1 MIHQYMGVVIAID
14 PFQLVYL
21 YKSSI
26 LELWTIDPKFCVL
39 ACKALQQ
46 KPGISSKKTRD
57 SWKFGGFS
65 VHSGEDLKGFG
76 FQKSES
82 STGSQACRG
91 GIARHPTGGGRPGG
105 RRIFRSRNAAGH
117 HGGEHRGAHGEAN
130 ATLVSRYVAGQ
141 LDHQKILLKMKI
153 IQKRTSFKEGN
164 FGYFGLLSI
173 NHLIYLALDL
183 RFSGFE

>member
-1 MIHQYMGVVIAID
+1 M
-14 PFQLVYL
+14 VYL
-21 YKSSI
+21 YKSGI
-26 LELWTIDPKFCVL
+26 LELRTIDPKFCVL
-39 ACKALQQ
+39 VCKALQVN
-46 KPGISSKKTRD
+46 
-57 SWKFGGFS
+57 SWNLSRFLCTLRRGPN
-65 VHSGEDLKGFG
+65 GFG

-105 RRIFRSRNAAGH
+105 CRRVRCRNAAGH

-130 ATLVSRYVAGQ
+130 ATLVSRCVAGQ
-141 LDHQKILLKMKI
+141 LDHQKTLLKMKI

-173 NHLIYLALDL
+173 NHLIYLALDW
-183 RFSGFE
+183 RF